1 MKKGL
6 TLVEL
11 LIVVVFIGLLGAVV
25 VFVYMAGLKS
35 WTAGRNYVEVT
46 DTGGLVM
53 EKMVREL
60 SMASEIT
67 SAESDEVKFEAD
79 IYGTGSEE
87 TIKYD
92 VDRNGDLIRT
102 TGTGGDKEE
111 LVLVENVQGFTLGY
125 YLDLDDTK
133 HDSVKA
139 TGKSPTEAD
148 GIRVVVISLSLGEG
162 DETIALS
169 NSVYTRNQGLDDE

>member
-11 LIVVVFIGLLGAVV
+11 LIVVVFIGLLGTAV
-25 VFVYMAGLKS
+25 VFVYVAGLRS
-35 WTAGRNYVEVT
+35 WTSGRNYVEVT

-60 SMASEIT
+60 SLASEIT
-67 SAESDEVKFEAD
+67 SAESNEVEFEAD

-92 VDRNGDLIRT
+92 IDNNGDLIRT
-102 TGTGGDKEE
+102 TGTGGGREE
-111 LVLVENVQGFTLGY
+111 LILVENVQGFTLGY

-133 HDSVKA
+133 YDSVKA
-139 TGKSPTEAD
+139 TGQSPTEAE
-148 GIRVVVISLSLGEG
+148 GIRVVVIALSLGKG
-162 DETIALS
+162 DETIILS